1 MGRRFESCRKRQI
14 LHMRKTIDT
23 NKLGFTFFNLGSF
36 FLSSALPISALFFLV
51 SICFSFFKEKYVLIK
66 DKYNLLLLICGGL
79 MVLKNLS
86 IFISESLSN
95 SEDEFTILVDL
106 VNWIPFFFLFVFFQ
120 KYLITIRQRRI
131 FSKVLII
138 GSFPVFISCILQYW
152 LNVYGPFETMN
163 GLIVWFQKP
172 IEENHGG
179 VTGLFNNQ
187 NYTGLWLTAILPF
200 LIAEFRLSIKYKLF
214 NIFLIIF
221 DIYLIFLTTSKNAFL
236 GLFITFIMIF
246 GIRSKLFIYLLGIL
260 GSFLCAT
267 NLLNRFNFDYINLFS
282 LEIYEKILSFNFF
295 TSSRYEIYRITSELI
310 SQKPFLGWGKSL
322 FSELYISNGGSYLI
336 DHTHSMPLEIA
347 FNYGLPI
354 SIILM
359 VFTFTL
365 IVKGWFKVNSK
376 LINNENI
383 LFDKCWIVSSF
394 TIVISHL
401 NDITYYDGKISL
413 LIWILFSGIR
423 CIIRDNY
430 ITKED

>member
-1 MGRRFESCRKRQI
+1 MGRRFESCRKRKI

-51 SICFSFFKEKYVLIK
+51 SIWFSFIKEKFSLFK
-66 DKYNLLLLICGGL
+66 DKYNLILFICGGL
-79 MVLKNLS
+79 MVFKNLN
-86 IFISESLSN
+86 IYLSESLNN
-95 SEDEFTILVDL
+95 SEYELTILLDL
-106 VNWIPFFFLFVFFQ
+106 VNWIPFFFLFIFFQ

-131 FSKVLII
+131 FSKILII

-152 LNVYGPFETMN
+152 FNVYGPFETMN
-163 GLIVWFQKP
+163 GLVVWFQKP

-214 NIFLIIF
+214 NFFLIIF
-221 DIYLIFLTTSKNAFL
+221 DVYLIFLTTSKNAFW
-236 GLFITFIMIF
+236 GLFITLIMIY
-246 GIRSKLFIYLLGIL
+246 GIRSKLYIYLLGIL
-260 GSFLCAT
+260 GSYFFAI
-267 NLLNRFNFDYINLFS
+267 NILNKFNFNFLNLFS
-282 LEIYEKILSFNFF
+282 LDIYEKILSFNFF
-295 TSSRYEIYRITSELI
+295 TSSRYEIYRITFELI
-310 SQKPFLGWGKSL
+310 TQKPFFGWGKSL
-322 FSELYISNGGSYLI
+322 FSQLYISNGGSYLI
-336 DHTHSMPLEIA
+336 EHTHSMPLEIA
-347 FNYGLPI
+347 FNYGFPI

-359 VFTFTL
+359 GFTFTL

-376 LINNENI
+376 FLNNENS

-394 TIVISHL
+394 TIVMSHL

-423 CIIRDNY
+423 CIINDDY
-430 ITKED
+430 LTKED